1 VVARLLRSV
10 IVLAV
15 ACTTVYIASLFGR
28 GPAVLTGVVCGLL
41 IGAAWW
47 WLPRAAHK
55 RFGRGDYTRAALYYR
70 VLRATRID
78 AAVRASVDVS
88 LAACAL
94 SRDDWARALQILDAL
109 DPEALG
115 DSARAAWLNNRAYAL
130 ARSGDDMAA
139 ALACSEEAIALR
151 PDVAGFRHTRGVALL
166 GLGRTDE
173 AIRELDSLWKE
184 HAGGEIKPLLEAERC
199 YDLGIAWRD
208 KGESDYAKDYFERAR
223 RAAPESRWAE
233 LAKEHL
239 DGPRPNAALAD
250 FIEA

>member
-1 VVARLLRSV
+1 MAARLLRTV
-10 IVLAV
+10 LVLAV
-15 ACTTVYIASLFGR
+15 VCAIVLGAAQFGA
-28 GPAVLTGVVCGLL
+28 GPAAAAGGVCAAVL
-41 IGAAWW
+41 IAAWW

-55 RFGRGDYTRAALYYR
+55 RFGKGEYGRAALYYS
-70 VLRATRID
+70 VLRRCRFDPTA
-78 AAVRASVDVS
+78 RASIEVS

-94 SRDDWARALQILDAL
+94 ARNDWGAALQILGTLEPSAL
-109 DPEALG
+109 S

-130 ARSGDDMAA
+130 ARSGDDLAA

-184 HAGGEIKPLLEAERC
+184 LAGEEVRPLLEAERC
-199 YDLGIAWRD
+199 YDLGVAWRK

-223 RAAPESRWAE
+223 RAAPESHWAE
-233 LAKEHL
+233 LARRHL
-239 DGPRPNAALAD
+239 DGPRPNPALAD
-250 FIEA
+250 YIEA